1 MDLSS
6 SLCSN
11 LLLAFRISCL
21 TFYIELCS
29 EIKMRVNHKDDT
41 LIQLQCIDPK
51 GALSSKVLSIAP
63 LFYKF
68 RSTLTLDI
76 EEINTEWR
84 QLSKLETLLDDIKT
98 KMKTGTTVM
107 KKKGKKLYESLMQF
121 QRRVSYCN
129 VRNVTEKRF

>member
-11 LLLAFRISCL
+11 VLLAFRISCL

-29 EIKMRVNHKDDT
+29 QIKMRVNHKDYT
-41 LIQLQCIDPK
+41 LIQLQFIDPK
-51 GALSSKVLSIAP
+51 RALSGKVLSIAP

-107 KKKGKKLYESLMQF
+107 KKK
-121 QRRVSYCN
+121 
-129 VRNVTEKRF
+129 EKNYTRA